1 MIKEKLGHRLD
12 GWVHTLFPS
21 LFWRSIPPDLLTVLG
36 TCVASAAGLAF
47 AEGVFVLGG
56 VLLLVGGFFDL
67 VDGVVARHF
76 GTTSDFG
83 GFLDSCLDRVVD
95 ILVVLGLFAHA
106 IRADRPAMAGAC
118 AALLVGSVLTS
129 YARARAELVIDH
141 LPGGLLE
148 RGERIGLLALGALSG
163 WIEPVVWLLAIGSI
177 GTAGQRF
184 LSARRAMTP
193 RAAGTRAGDGAA
205 SGVGAQEDAPPRPD
219 GAGPR

>member
-12 GWVHTLFPS
+12 GWIHTLFPF
-21 LFWRSIPPDLLTVLG
+21 LFWWSIRPDWLTVVG

-47 AEGVFVLGG
+47 AEGAFVLGG
-56 VLLLVGGFFDL
+56 ALLLAGGFFDL

-106 IRADRPAMAGAC
+106 IRADESAMAGAC

-163 WIEPVVWLLAIGSI
+163 WIEPAVWLLAIGSI
-177 GTAGQRF
+177 GTAAQRF
-184 LSARRAMTP
+184 FSAWRAMALP
-193 RAAGTRAGDGAA
+193 AAGSRAGDGAA
-205 SGVGAQEDAPPRPD
+205 SGAPAQGDAPP
-219 GAGPR
+219 

>member
-12 GWVHTLFPS
+12 GWIHTLFPF
-21 LFWRSIPPDLLTVLG
+21 LFWWSIPPDLLTVVG
-36 TCVASAAGLAF
+36 TLVAGAAGLAF
-47 AEGVFVLGG
+47 AEGAFVLGG
-56 VLLLVGGFFDL
+56 VLLLAGGFFDL

-95 ILVVLGLFAHA
+95 MLVALGLFAHA
-106 IRADRPAMAGAC
+106 IRSGESAFSGAC

-129 YARARAELVIDH
+129 YARARAEQVVGH

-163 WIEPVVWLLAIGSI
+163 WIEPAVWGVAIGSVL
-177 GTAGQRF
+177 TAGQRF
-184 LSARRAMTP
+184 VAARRTMSA

-205 SGVGAQEDAPPRPD
+205 SGAGLRD
-219 GAGPR
+219 GAPTIPEHEGPG